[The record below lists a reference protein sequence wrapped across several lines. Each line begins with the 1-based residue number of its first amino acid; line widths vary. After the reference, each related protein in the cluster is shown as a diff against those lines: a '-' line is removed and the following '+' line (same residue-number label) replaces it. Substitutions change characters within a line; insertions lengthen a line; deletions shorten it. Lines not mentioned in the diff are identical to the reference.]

1 MTDSVPTPPASYVC
15 DNCGACCK
23 GHLIVEVEE
32 LDILREPRLIEAD
45 RHHQGKTVEQM
56 LDAYSN
62 GMAVIIAISK
72 PCPFLAEDKCSIYPT
87 RPNCCVGLQA
97 GDEQCQESR
106 EAEGLPPLLP
116 IPNQPDNMPMTTDDQ
131 PPLPPSDIR

>member
-1 MTDSVPTPPASYVC
+1 MSETASTPPEKYVC

-23 GHLIVEVEE
+23 GHLIVECED

-45 RHHQGKTVEQM
+45 RHHHGKTVEQM
-56 LDAYSN
+56 LDAYAN
-62 GMAVIIAISK
+62 GMAVIIAIAK

-87 RPNCCVGLQA
+87 RPNCCVALQA

-106 EAEGLPPLLP
+106 EAEGLPRLLP
-116 IPNQPDNMPMTTDDQ
+116 VQDQ
-131 PPLPPSDIR
+131 PTDATSSGKAEPPSTPS